1 MRISDWS
8 SDVCSSDLQIQPK
21 LETFHPAFFRLRQL
35 GMHQAATCRHPL
47 HAAILQQAFVAAA
60 VTMTH
65 TAIYHVGN
73 GLKAA
78 MGMIMKAS
86 DIVLGIICTE
96 IVQHQEGIQPTL
108 QIARQYTSQLDAC
121 TVRCGMPL
129 HNALDLA
136 RLFDGF
142 SAKGRNGSSH
152 AKLLKLD
159 D

>member
-21 LETFHPAFFRLRQL
+21 LETFHPAFFLLRQL

-78 MGMIMKAS
+78 MGMIRKAS
-86 DIVLGIICTE
+86 DIVLRSEERRVGKGC
-96 IVQHQEGIQPTL
+96 
-108 QIARQYTSQLDAC
+108 
-121 TVRCGMPL
+121 VRTCRSRRSPY
-129 HNALDLA
+129 H
-136 RLFDGF
+136 
-142 SAKGRNGSSH
+142 
-152 AKLLKLD
+152 
-159 D
+159 